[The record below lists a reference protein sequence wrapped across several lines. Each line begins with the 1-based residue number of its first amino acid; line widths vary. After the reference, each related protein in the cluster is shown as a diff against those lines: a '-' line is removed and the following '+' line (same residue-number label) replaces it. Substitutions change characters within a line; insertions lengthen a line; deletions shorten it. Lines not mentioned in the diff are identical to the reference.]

1 MTTLSC
7 FSASYENITTHVCH
21 LDALLL
27 ILTGYHTSASS
38 PDPTPK
44 FSNMLPPSTQHYS
57 PPLYTTLSEVV
68 PEARQRDRSEKK
80 RYREGRAANRKHISY
95 HRGQR
100 KLNPVGK
107 LWEIVSNTCL
117 NIIPLEGEGSWG
129 TYTPIPV
136 IHWKGCSWGSLF
148 LPAVHMGRSEVTFQK
163 KSSGSEMQI
172 LQLEACWSTMKWQGL
187 RIRTVV
193 CC

>member
-1 MTTLSC
+1 MRTSPPMSVIWMLYCWFSQDTTP
-7 FSASYENITTHVCH
+7 
-21 LDALLL
+21 LLL
-27 ILTGYHTSASS
+27 PLILPQSS
-38 PDPTPK
+38 PICFHLPHSTTPLPYTQLSQKWSLRQGRGTEVKRSDTGKGGQPTE
-44 FSNMLPPSTQHYS
+44 STY
-57 PPLYTTLSEVV
+57 
-68 PEARQRDRSEKK
+68 
-80 RYREGRAANRKHISY
+80 GISY
-95 HRGQR
+95 HCGQL

-172 LQLEACWSTMKWQGL
+172 LQLEACWSTRK
-187 RIRTVV
+187 
-193 CC
+193 